1 MAQAHLADPERWW
14 DDLLT
19 RSARAPAFRMV
30 RDGATLPR
38 TQLCRSAG
46 VGHQRLDDLIE
57 PNRVLEAYDEGAS
70 LVLQGLQHSDPAMA
84 RLSTNLALELDQP
97 VQLNAYLSPAAA
109 RGLDLHFDYHDVIVV
124 QLSGTKAW
132 RIWAPL
138 VRSLLP
144 QKRGPGIAKP
154 GWDEVGEP
162 VIDVVVQPGD
172 ALVIPRGHPH
182 AASTIDDE
190 SAHLTIGIMSLTW
203 QALIG
208 NRLRDTVG
216 GSSLSATAAP
226 THPGHEGGW
235 AAAMAALAEN
245 LDERS
250 LLRAHRLEVW
260 RRQPR
265 TRLRPRRTAW
275 DLERPLH
282 VTPGPLLWLDEERS
296 PTESTV
302 ALQLG
307 DRAMT
312 LPAAAGPLL
321 AWVLRRGGVHRRV
334 AHRRAGP
341 WPGCRVGAGD
351 TDRPVPGRSG
361 GTWPPLAAP
370 VRRWNVPRRSS
381 PPHRAFG
388 AGYSSRCAARGD
400 TTLRSTPT
408 WATSSTRHGWRQT
421 RSAAYGR

>member
-1 MAQAHLADPERWW
+1 VAQAHLADPERWW

-226 THPGHEGGW
+226 TILTTKGVG
-235 AAAMAALAEN
+235 
-245 LDERS
+245 
-250 LLRAHRLEVW
+250 LRRW
-260 RRQPR
+260 PPWPR
-265 TRLRPRRTAW
+265 TSTSAPCCA
-275 DLERPLH
+275 
-282 VTPGPLLWLDEERS
+282 
-296 PTESTV
+296 PTGSKC
-302 ALQLG
+302 
-307 DRAMT
+307 
-312 LPAAAGPLL
+312 
-321 AWVLRRGGVHRRV
+321 GGANR
-334 AHRRAGP
+334 
-341 WPGCRVGAGD
+341 
-351 TDRPVPGRSG
+351 
-361 GTWPPLAAP
+361 AP
-370 VRRWNVPRRSS
+370 VCGPEEPRGIWNDRCTSPPDRCCGWTRNAPPPSRRWRCSS
-381 PPHRAFG
+381 G
-388 AGYSSRCAARGD
+388 
-400 TTLRSTPT
+400 T
-408 WATSSTRHGWRQT
+408 
-421 RSAAYGR
+421 GR